1 MSILDTFYILFKTDA
16 KEAAEEI
23 KDVDRA
29 ADDVA
34 DSLKA
39 ADAAGKGTAHSLAAM
54 AAPAAIAA
62 AAMAA
67 VGAAIKLAIERVDA
81 IDEIGDTA
89 GKLRST
95 AQDYDAFVRAVRSTG
110 GTIADA
116 SANLANF
123 GDKLNDAAARPDGIN
138 ARNFAKWGIHFKD
151 TKGNAL
157 GAVDGVLALAKSL
170 EGLDQAQAIGRL
182 RKLGIEDA
190 DTIAFLLEGKQA
202 ILDKM
207 DAEKRAG
214 VVTDRQI
221 EIAGEYQAA
230 MGQLSNVIDSYSN
243 DFMEVLTPAIT
254 GAVRAITE
262 AFKWTRE
269 HKNLVEGF
277 FIGVSGVVT
286 AVYLPAMARAAAA
299 TLAATW
305 PFLLVAGAIIA
316 VGAAFAL
323 AYEDVK
329 AFMDGQPSL
338 IGELAKKYESF
349 GKIVK
354 GIGEWFK
361 NNPSASWFA
370 AMLVA
375 ARAAAAVARRFMSLM
390 GMSSLGAVG
399 GAGTKWGA
407 AFGAAAR
414 VAVVAAFAG
423 VMLEIL
429 KQFDPKG
436 NLGGLTKPVDDW
448 LRDKMGL
455 QPKEGGVTPDEI
467 IEWWNKEPAPAN
479 DNATPKPEPT
489 PEKLSPVAA
498 DLGFGDSQAIP
509 PANDNASPEPAPKQ
523 YRPSPRGPLAQ
534 AAAVPTALPQAQAQA
549 VAQGQRLMTAAAGAP
564 ISAQTAATVAAP
576 VQENKTVNN
585 TVEVGSV
592 VIHTQAVDAKGIAAA
607 IKSGLKTELREASAQ
622 FDDGVAR

>member
-29 ADDVA
+29 ADDAA

-39 ADAAGKGTAHSLAAM
+39 ADAAGEGMGRSLAAM

-138 ARNFAKWGIHFKD
+138 AKNFAKWGIHFKD

-230 MGQLSNVIDSYSN
+230 IGQLSNVIDSYSN

-262 AFKWTRE
+262 AFKWIRE

-316 VGAAFAL
+316 V
-323 AYEDVK
+323 E
-329 AFMDGQPSL
+329 
-338 IGELAKKYESF
+338 IG
-349 GKIVK
+349 
-354 GIGEWFK
+354 
-361 NNPSASWFA
+361 
-370 AMLVA
+370 
-375 ARAAAAVARRFMSLM
+375 RAHV
-390 GMSSLGAVG
+390 
-399 GAGTKWGA
+399 
-407 AFGAAAR
+407 
-414 VAVVAAFAG
+414 
-423 VMLEIL
+423 
-429 KQFDPKG
+429 
-436 NLGGLTKPVDDW
+436 
-448 LRDKMGL
+448 
-455 QPKEGGVTPDEI
+455 
-467 IEWWNKEPAPAN
+467 
-479 DNATPKPEPT
+479 
-489 PEKLSPVAA
+489 
-498 DLGFGDSQAIP
+498 
-509 PANDNASPEPAPKQ
+509 
-523 YRPSPRGPLAQ
+523 
-534 AAAVPTALPQAQAQA
+534 
-549 VAQGQRLMTAAAGAP
+549 
-564 ISAQTAATVAAP
+564 
-576 VQENKTVNN
+576 
-585 TVEVGSV
+585 
-592 VIHTQAVDAKGIAAA
+592 
-607 IKSGLKTELREASAQ
+607 
-622 FDDGVAR
+622 